1 MLYEVLVCVCGS
13 PSSATQLHPSKK
25 AKKSPGEASRLA
37 CLVGTKHGLLA
48 FLATS
53 LELLPGSLREAAA
66 LRLGG
71 HRPLLAAYCVP
82 PQIIIRLV
90 LRLLARLVVVRV
102 GEPIAVA
109 NADGRQVRGII
120 SKWRAARYRSGT
132 PLCRHWRERHGGC
145 YQERGGEAR
154 AYGHPV
160 ANHAITREITTSLL
174 GILSVCRRTT
184 VSCSRSCS

>member
-53 LELLPGSLREAAA
+53 LELLPGSLRE
-66 LRLGG
+66 
-71 HRPLLAAYCVP
+71 
-82 PQIIIRLV
+82 
-90 LRLLARLVVVRV
+90 
-102 GEPIAVA
+102 PIAVA

-160 ANHAITREITTSLL
+160 AFHAITREIT
-174 GILSVCRRTT
+174 
-184 VSCSRSCS
+184 